1 MARFSSETDRKTNAD
16 SCKAQALSLL
26 RASMARCDAGL
37 AHSVRRET
45 ILLAL
50 GALLAAHVAGVCL
63 DVVAAVRYPFEL
75 DYGEGIVWQQAEL
88 IPGPRMYGSS
98 PDLPFIVFHYPPLY
112 YLIVRAVLSVQ
123 PDFLAAGRLVSSLSM
138 ALIGLLVTGLVL
150 IATRRSGQQTMGV
163 ELGSAVAAG
172 LLVLCLPV
180 VRTWGLM
187 MRVDMVAIML
197 SMMGLL
203 MAAWSNGRFWGT
215 LGALLLCVASV
226 FTKQTQLPAG
236 VAVFL
241 IALLCNP
248 RGALAAAAV
257 AGAVGLGALELM
269 EELTGN
275 GFLQNIIGY
284 NVNRLSLQQAYR
296 VFWSV
301 RASFPFMILM
311 LLAFVV
317 LWRAVLLSA
326 PRLRPRTALRD
337 IGALRRADRATA
349 CQALLLLEFV
359 LATLMLPTTLKSGS
373 SYNYLLEWLCTGCVL
388 IGIML
393 VGLARN
399 GAPSRRRF
407 QIVALLLM
415 LSVAALPL
423 RYMPN
428 QATEAD
434 LAWQEALVARIA
446 AARKPVAS
454 EDMTLLMRAGKPVIF
469 EPAIVTELASTGQWD
484 EAPLIEMIR
493 ARGFAFMITTD
504 NAIGGT
510 SRRTPA
516 VDAAMRDAYPR
527 VEQASP
533 ELWLNLP
540 SS

>member
-1 MARFSSETDRKTNAD
+1 
-16 SCKAQALSLL
+16 
-26 RASMARCDAGL
+26 
-37 AHSVRRET
+37 
-45 ILLAL
+45 
-50 GALLAAHVAGVCL
+50 
-63 DVVAAVRYPFEL
+63 
-75 DYGEGIVWQQAEL
+75 
-88 IPGPRMYGSS
+88 
-98 PDLPFIVFHYPPLY
+98 
-112 YLIVRAVLSVQ
+112 VL
-123 PDFLAAGRLVSSLSM
+123 
-138 ALIGLLVTGLVL
+138 T
-150 IATRRSGQQTMGV
+150 ATRRPGQQIAGI

-172 LLVLCLPV
+172 LLVLCLPA
-180 VRTWGLM
+180 VRTWGLL
-187 MRVDMVAIML
+187 MRVDMAAIML

-241 IALLCNP
+241 VALLRNP

-257 AGAVGLGALELM
+257 AGAVGLGVLGLM

-275 GFLQNIIGY
+275 GFLRNIAGY
-284 NVNRLSLQQAYR
+284 NVNRLSLQHACR
-296 VFWSV
+296 VFWGV
-301 RASFPFMILM
+301 RASFPLMTLM
-311 LLAFVV
+311 LLAFVA
-317 LWRAVLLSA
+317 LWRAVLPSA

-337 IGALRRADRATA
+337 IGALRWADRATA
-349 CQALLLLEFV
+349 CRALLLLEFV

-373 SYNYLLEWLCTGCVL
+373 SYNYLLEWLSIGCVL
-388 IGIML
+388 IGMVL
-393 VGLARN
+393 VDLARS
-399 GAPSRRRF
+399 GAPSGRRF

-423 RYMPN
+423 RHMPN

-434 LAWQEALVARIA
+434 LAWQAALVARIA

-469 EPAIVTELASTGQWD
+469 EPAIVTELAFKGQWD
-484 EAPLIEMIR
+484 EVPLVEMIR
-493 ARGFAFMITTD
+493 ARGFAFMIATN

-510 SRRTPA
+510 FRRTPA

-527 VEQASP
+527 VEQAGP
-533 ELWLNLP
+533 GLWLNLP

>member
-1 MARFSSETDRKTNAD
+1 
-16 SCKAQALSLL
+16 
-26 RASMARCDAGL
+26 
-37 AHSVRRET
+37 
-45 ILLAL
+45 
-50 GALLAAHVAGVCL
+50 
-63 DVVAAVRYPFEL
+63 
-75 DYGEGIVWQQAEL
+75 
-88 IPGPRMYGSS
+88 
-98 PDLPFIVFHYPPLY
+98 
-112 YLIVRAVLSVQ
+112 
-123 PDFLAAGRLVSSLSM
+123 
-138 ALIGLLVTGLVL
+138 
-150 IATRRSGQQTMGV
+150 
-163 ELGSAVAAG
+163 
-172 LLVLCLPV
+172 
-180 VRTWGLM
+180 
-187 MRVDMVAIML
+187 MRVDMAAIML

-241 IALLCNP
+241 VALLRNP

-284 NVNRLSLQQAYR
+284 NVNRLSLQHAYR
-296 VFWSV
+296 VFWGA

-311 LLAFVV
+311 LLAFVA
-317 LWRAVLLSA
+317 LWRAILPSA

-349 CQALLLLEFV
+349 CQALLLLEFA

-373 SYNYLLEWLCTGCVL
+373 SYNYLLEWLCTGCIL

-393 VGLARN
+393 VDLARS
-399 GAPSRRRF
+399 GAPSRPRF

-469 EPAIVTELASTGQWD
+469 EPAIMTELAFKGQWN
-484 EAPLIEMIR
+484 EAPLVEMIR
-493 ARGFAFMITTD
+493 AHGFAFMITTD
-504 NAIGGT
+504 NTVGGT

-516 VDAAMRDAYPR
+516 VDAAMRDQGLRTKNPVVLR
-527 VEQASP
+527 C
-533 ELWLNLP
+533 
-540 SS
+540 

>member
-1 MARFSSETDRKTNAD
+1 L
-16 SCKAQALSLL
+16 C
-26 RASMARCDAGL
+26 
-37 AHSVRRET
+37 
-45 ILLAL
+45 
-50 GALLAAHVAGVCL
+50 
-63 DVVAAVRYPFEL
+63 
-75 DYGEGIVWQQAEL
+75 
-88 IPGPRMYGSS
+88 
-98 PDLPFIVFHYPPLY
+98 
-112 YLIVRAVLSVQ
+112 AVLSVQ

-138 ALIGLLVTGLVL
+138 ALIGLLAAGLVL
-150 IATRRSGQQTMGV
+150 TATRRPGQRTAAI

-172 LLVLCLPV
+172 LLVLCLPA

-241 IALLCNP
+241 VALLRNP
-248 RGALAAAAV
+248 RSALAAAGV
-257 AGAVGLGALELM
+257 AGAVGLGVLGLM
-269 EELTGN
+269 EGLTGN
-275 GFLQNIIGY
+275 GFLRNIASY
-284 NVNRLSLQQAYR
+284 NVNRLSLQHAYR

-311 LLAFVV
+311 LLAFVA
-317 LWRAVLLSA
+317 LWRAILPSA
-326 PRLRPRTALRD
+326 PRLRPKTALRD

-373 SYNYLLEWLCTGCVL
+373 TYNYLLEWLCIGCVL

-393 VGLARN
+393 VGLARS

-454 EDMTLLMRAGKPVIF
+454 EDMTLLMRARKPVIF

-484 EAPLIEMIR
+484 EAPLVEMIR

-527 VEQASP
+527 IEQAGP

-540 SS
+540 SN

>member
-1 MARFSSETDRKTNAD
+1 MRTRLNEQF
-16 SCKAQALSLL
+16 
-26 RASMARCDAGL
+26 GL
-37 AHSVRRET
+37 K
-45 ILLAL
+45 
-50 GALLAAHVAGVCL
+50 
-63 DVVAAVRYPFEL
+63 
-75 DYGEGIVWQQAEL
+75 W
-88 IPGPRMYGSS
+88 
-98 PDLPFIVFHYPPLY
+98 
-112 YLIVRAVLSVQ
+112 
-123 PDFLAAGRLVSSLSM
+123 
-138 ALIGLLVTGLVL
+138 
-150 IATRRSGQQTMGV
+150 
-163 ELGSAVAAG
+163 
-172 LLVLCLPV
+172 
-180 VRTWGLM
+180 
-187 MRVDMVAIML
+187 
-197 SMMGLL
+197 
-203 MAAWSNGRFWGT
+203 
-215 LGALLLCVASV
+215 
-226 FTKQTQLPAG
+226 
-236 VAVFL
+236 
-241 IALLCNP
+241 
-248 RGALAAAAV
+248 
-257 AGAVGLGALELM
+257 
-269 EELTGN
+269 
-275 GFLQNIIGY
+275 
-284 NVNRLSLQQAYR
+284 
-296 VFWSV
+296 
-301 RASFPFMILM
+301 
-311 LLAFVV
+311 
-317 LWRAVLLSA
+317 
-326 PRLRPRTALRD
+326 TAL
-337 IGALRRADRATA
+337 ALRRADRATA

-393 VGLARN
+393 VGLARS

-533 ELWLNLP
+533 NTVHLVEAVRNDPGCRLWEAFADQAK
-540 SS
+540 

>member
-1 MARFSSETDRKTNAD
+1 
-16 SCKAQALSLL
+16 
-26 RASMARCDAGL
+26 MARCDAGL
-37 AHSVRRET
+37 ARSVRRET

-63 DVVAAVRYPFEL
+63 DVVAAIRYPFEL

-98 PDLPFIVFHYPPLY
+98 PDLPFIVFHYPPFY
-112 YLIVRAVLSVQ
+112 YLIVRAALSVQ

-138 ALIGLLVTGLVL
+138 ALIGLLATGLVL
-150 IATRRSGQQTMGV
+150 TATRRPGQQIAGI

-172 LLVLCLPV
+172 LLVLCLPA
-180 VRTWGLM
+180 VRTWGLL
-187 MRVDMVAIML
+187 MRVDMAAIML

-241 IALLCNP
+241 VALLRNP

-257 AGAVGLGALELM
+257 AGAVGLGVLGLM

-275 GFLQNIIGY
+275 GFLRNIAGY
-284 NVNRLSLQQAYR
+284 NVNRLSLQHACR
-296 VFWSV
+296 VFWGV
-301 RASFPFMILM
+301 RASFPLMTLM
-311 LLAFVV
+311 LLAFVA
-317 LWRAVLLSA
+317 LWRTVLPSA

-337 IGALRRADRATA
+337 IGALRWADRATA
-349 CQALLLLEFV
+349 CRALLLLEFV

-373 SYNYLLEWLCTGCVL
+373 SYNYLLEWLSIGCVL
-388 IGIML
+388 IGMVL
-393 VGLARN
+393 VDLARS
-399 GAPSRRRF
+399 GAPSGRRF

-434 LAWQEALVARIA
+434 LARQAALVARIA

-469 EPAIVTELASTGQWD
+469 EPAIVTELSFKGRWD
-484 EAPLIEMIR
+484 EAPLVEMIR
-493 ARGFAFMITTD
+493 ARGFAFMITTN

-510 SRRTPA
+510 FRRTPA

-533 ELWLNLP
+533 GLWLNLP